1 MSIIR
6 TVARSIFEEDDDSTY
21 VVPNYL
27 YDNIVKK
34 TNKDKI
40 DLDDVLTMSLEL
52 WLHESEDLR
61 IRYLNLKSHQIERQ
75 IQKRKT
81 LVINNTQ
88 VYFDS
93 FKIYPYVDKAKNIY
107 QVRVDY
113 NLQGLKVASSIE
125 FDLKQLC
132 ELD

>member
-52 WLHESEDLR
+52 WLHESEVFNIVISCSILLL
-61 IRYLNLKSHQIERQ
+61 ILSNILNI
-75 IQKRKT
+75 
-81 LVINNTQ
+81 
-88 VYFDS
+88 
-93 FKIYPYVDKAKNIY
+93 
-107 QVRVDY
+107 
-113 NLQGLKVASSIE
+113 SIITTTS
-125 FDLKQLC
+125 LI
-132 ELD
+132 